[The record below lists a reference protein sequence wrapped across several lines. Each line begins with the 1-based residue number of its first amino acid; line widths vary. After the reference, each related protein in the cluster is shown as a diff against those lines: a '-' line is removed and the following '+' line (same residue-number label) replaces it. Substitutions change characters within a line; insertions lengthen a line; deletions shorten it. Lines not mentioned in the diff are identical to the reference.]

1 MSIKEKLSEA
11 IDELNQASAA
21 VEKQTQ
27 MDSEEVADTE
37 WRISCLQTMV
47 RYLLANC
54 RVESLLR
61 ESLGERV
68 RTLENEMK
76 FLRELS
82 GQPFDPPSDLPS

>member
-27 MDSEEVADTE
+27 IDSEEIEDTE

-68 RTLENEMK
+68 RTLENEVK
-76 FLRELS
+76 FLRDVS
-82 GQPFDPPSDLPS
+82 GQSFDPPFDNFS

>member
-1 MSIKEKLSEA
+1 MSIQEKLGEA
-11 IDELNQASAA
+11 IEELNQASAA

-27 MDSEEVADTE
+27 VDSEEADNAE

-76 FLRELS
+76 FLRELT
-82 GQPFDPPSDLPS
+82 GQPFHPPSDRAS